1 MASVVQTQQLNP
13 EAEVYSGKEGDL
25 TTISVSAASRG
36 RSTRLEVLAII
47 PDARDFASL
56 QFIMLGHTNWNLH
69 RATDLPTAL
78 SFLAKHPVPVVLCS
92 KELNGATWKDMLKA
106 AERFPNPQAVLVNGV
121 KADDGVGMEV
131 LNSGG
136 YDLLRS
142 PFITEHVLRAISLA
156 GRRWHDEAR
165 AARDI
170 SRVKAAS

>member
-69 RATDLPTAL
+69 RATDL
-78 SFLAKHPVPVVLCS
+78 
-92 KELNGATWKDMLKA
+92 
-106 AERFPNPQAVLVNGV
+106 R
-121 KADDGVGMEV
+121 
-131 LNSGG
+131 
-136 YDLLRS
+136 
-142 PFITEHVLRAISLA
+142 
-156 GRRWHDEAR
+156 
-165 AARDI
+165 
-170 SRVKAAS
+170 